1 LPSKSR
7 PAPSTEMQTK
17 ESLAGESQPGAA
29 GSGEIRSGEG
39 RPEVPQPTQT
49 RFENLRSNK
58 QVVAWALLILLAII
72 WGNSFILIKKSL
84 LAYSAGE
91 VGALRIIAAGLA
103 LLPIALKH
111 VWSLNAR
118 NRMLLL
124 VIGLVGSFI
133 PAFLFA
139 KAQTQLSSSVTGIL
153 NALTPLFV
161 VVIGAIFFGHK
172 FTVRNAVG
180 LAISF
185 IGSIVLALAKAGGEL
200 GSINLYAFLVILA
213 TLCYGLNLNIIK
225 AYLGSLRP
233 VVITAVSLALVLPGA
248 VVYLFGFTD
257 FTQHLQTQPMAGWSL
272 LAVVTLGVIG
282 TAIALIL
289 FNRLV
294 QMTTP
299 MFTSFTT
306 YLIPIVAVIVGVL
319 DGEVLLPMH
328 FVGMAAVIA
337 GVYIA
342 NQRPKQPKPKL

>member
-1 LPSKSR
+1 MPTALPSKSR
-7 PAPSTEMQTK
+7 PAPTTEMQTK
-17 ESLAGESQPGAA
+17 ETGAGEVRSAEIQPK
-29 GSGEIRSGEG
+29 
-39 RPEVPQPTQT
+39 QT
-49 RFENLRSNK
+49 RFGSFRSNK
-58 QVVAWALLILLAII
+58 QLVAWALLILLAII

-103 LLPIALKH
+103 LLPIAIKH
-111 VWSLNAR
+111 VGALSGR

-161 VVIGAIFFGHK
+161 VVIGAIFFGHR
-172 FTVRNAVG
+172 FTVRNAIG

-185 IGSIVLALAKAGGEL
+185 GGSIILALAKAGGEL

-225 AYLGSLRP
+225 AFLGGLRP

-257 FTQHLQTQPMAGWSL
+257 FTHHLQTQPTAGWSL
-272 LAVVTLGVIG
+272 LAVVTLGVVG

-289 FNRLV
+289 FNHLV
-294 QMTTP
+294 QITTP

-319 DGEVLLPMH
+319 DGEVLLTMH

-342 NQRPKQPKPKL
+342 NQRPKLLKVKL

>member
-1 LPSKSR
+1 MTTALLS
-7 PAPSTEMQTK
+7 
-17 ESLAGESQPGAA
+17 SL
-29 GSGEIRSGEG
+29 R
-39 RPEVPQPTQT
+39 TNT
-49 RFENLRSNK
+49 R
-58 QVVAWALLILLAII
+58 VVAWALLILLAII

-111 VWSLNAR
+111 VWSLNGR

-139 KAQTQLSSSVTGIL
+139 KAQTQLTSSVTGIL

-161 VVIGAIFFGHK
+161 VLIGAIFFGHR
-172 FTVRNAVG
+172 FTVRNAIG

-185 IGSIVLALAKAGGEL
+185 AGSIVLALARAGGDL
-200 GSINLYAFLVILA
+200 GAINYYAFFVILA
-213 TLCYGLNLNIIK
+213 TICYGLNLNIIK
-225 AYLGSLRP
+225 AYLGSLKP
-233 VVITAVSLALVLPGA
+233 VVITSVSLSLVLPAA
-248 VVYLFGFTD
+248 VVYLFGFTE
-257 FTQHLQTQPMAGWSL
+257 FTTHLQTQPTAGWSL
-272 LAVVTLGVIG
+272 LAVATLGVVG

-319 DGEVLLPMH
+319 DGEILLPMH
-328 FVGMAAVIA
+328 FLGMAAVIV

-342 NQRPKQPKPKL
+342 NRRPKELKVKA

>member
-1 LPSKSR
+1 MTTALLS
-7 PAPSTEMQTK
+7 
-17 ESLAGESQPGAA
+17 SL
-29 GSGEIRSGEG
+29 R
-39 RPEVPQPTQT
+39 TNT
-49 RFENLRSNK
+49 R
-58 QVVAWALLILLAII
+58 VVAWALLILLAII

-91 VGALRIIAAGLA
+91 VGALRIITAALA

-111 VWSLNAR
+111 LWSMSGR

-139 KAQTQLSSSVTGIL
+139 EAQTQLSSSVTGIL

-161 VVIGAIFFGHK
+161 VLIGALFFGHR
-172 FTVRNAVG
+172 FTIRNAIG

-185 IGSIVLALAKAGGEL
+185 AGSIILALARAGGDL
-200 GSINLYAFLVILA
+200 GAINFYAFLVILA
-213 TLCYGLNLNIIK
+213 TLCYGLNLNLIK
-225 AYLGSLRP
+225 AYLSSLRP
-233 VVITAVSLALVLPGA
+233 VVITSVSLALMLPGA
-248 VVYLFGFTD
+248 LVYLFGFTD
-257 FTQHLQTQPMAGWSL
+257 FTTNLQTQPTAGWSL
-272 LAVVTLGVIG
+272 LAVATLGVVG

-328 FVGMAAVIA
+328 FAGMAAVII

-342 NQRPKQPKPKL
+342 NRKPGQVKVKA

>member
-1 LPSKSR
+1 MCWTRLPTSFYMTTALLS
-7 PAPSTEMQTK
+7 
-17 ESLAGESQPGAA
+17 SL
-29 GSGEIRSGEG
+29 RTNN
-39 RPEVPQPTQT
+39 R
-49 RFENLRSNK
+49 
-58 QVVAWALLILLAII
+58 VVAWALLILLAII

-91 VGALRIIAAGLA
+91 VGALRIIAAALA

-111 VWSLNAR
+111 LWKLSGR
-118 NRMLLL
+118 NRLLLL

-161 VVIGAIFFGHK
+161 VLIGALFFGHR
-172 FTVRNAVG
+172 FTTRNAIG

-185 IGSIVLALAKAGGEL
+185 AGSIILALARAGGDL
-200 GSINLYAFLVILA
+200 GAINFYAFLVILA

-225 AYLGSLRP
+225 AYLGGLRP
-233 VVITAVSLALVLPGA
+233 VVITSVSLALVLPGA
-248 VVYLFGFTD
+248 VLYLFGFTD
-257 FTQHLQTQPMAGWSL
+257 FTTHLQTQPTAGWSL
-272 LAVVTLGVIG
+272 LAVATLGVVG

-328 FVGMAAVIA
+328 FAGMAAVII

-342 NQRPKQPKPKL
+342 NRKAAPVKVKA

>member
-1 LPSKSR
+1 MTTALLS
-7 PAPSTEMQTK
+7 
-17 ESLAGESQPGAA
+17 SL
-29 GSGEIRSGEG
+29 R
-39 RPEVPQPTQT
+39 TNT
-49 RFENLRSNK
+49 R
-58 QVVAWALLILLAII
+58 VVAWALLILLAII

-91 VGALRIIAAGLA
+91 VGALRIITAALA

-111 VWSLNAR
+111 LWSMSGR

-139 KAQTQLSSSVTGIL
+139 EAQTQLSSSVTGIL

-161 VVIGAIFFGHK
+161 VLIGALFFGHR
-172 FTVRNAVG
+172 FTIRNAIG

-185 IGSIVLALAKAGGEL
+185 AGSIILALARAGGDL
-200 GSINLYAFLVILA
+200 GAINFYAFLVILA
-213 TLCYGLNLNIIK
+213 TLCYGLNLNLIK
-225 AYLGSLRP
+225 AYLSSLRP
-233 VVITAVSLALVLPGA
+233 VVITSVSLALMLPGA
-248 VVYLFGFTD
+248 LVYLFGFTN
-257 FTQHLQTQPMAGWSL
+257 FTTHLQTQPTAGWSL
-272 LAVVTLGVIG
+272 LAVATLGVVG

-319 DGEVLLPMH
+319 DGEILLPMH
-328 FVGMAAVIA
+328 FAGMAAVII

-342 NQRPKQPKPKL
+342 NRKPGQVKVKA

>member
-1 LPSKSR
+1 MR
-7 PAPSTEMQTK
+7 
-17 ESLAGESQPGAA
+17 SLLYFQMPIALFNKT
-29 GSGEIRSGEG
+29 R
-39 RPEVPQPTQT
+39 RPEGIQAGRTTTGEQGKMGEALAPAAKLPKAPMTEA
-49 RFENLRSNK
+49 RKASLL
-58 QVVAWALLILLAII
+58 AWSLLILLAII
-72 WGNSFILIKKSL
+72 WGNSFILIKKAL

-103 LLPIALKH
+103 LLPIALRH
-111 VWSLNAR
+111 VSKLDAR
-118 NRMLLL
+118 NRRLLL

-139 KAQTQLSSSVTGIL
+139 KAQTQLTSSVTGIL

-161 VVIGAIFFGHK
+161 VLIGALFFGHR
-172 FTVRNAVG
+172 FTRRNAIG

-185 IGSIVLALAKAGGEL
+185 IGSIVLALARAGGDL
-200 GSINLYAFLVILA
+200 GAINYFAGLVILA

-225 AYLGSLRP
+225 AYLGHLKP
-233 VVITAVSLALVLPGA
+233 VVITSVSLALVMPAAL
-248 VVYLFGFTD
+248 VYLLGFTN
-257 FTQHLQTQPMAGWSL
+257 FTHHLQTQPTAGWSL
-272 LAVVTLGVIG
+272 LAVITLGVVG

-306 YLIPIVAVIVGVL
+306 YLIPVVAVIVGVL
-319 DGEVLLPMH
+319 DGELLLPMH
-328 FVGMAAVIA
+328 FAGMAAVIF

-342 NQRPKQPKPKL
+342 NQKPKLPRA

>member
-1 LPSKSR
+1 MTLP
-7 PAPSTEMQTK
+7 TNF
-17 ESLAGESQPGAA
+17 QP
-29 GSGEIRSGEG
+29 
-39 RPEVPQPTQT
+39 PTPLLNRLSSDT
-49 RFENLRSNK
+49 RVL
-58 QVVAWALLILLAII
+58 AWALLVLLAII
-72 WGNSFILIKKSL
+72 WGNSFILIKKGL

-91 VGALRIIAAGLA
+91 VGALRIIFAGLA

-111 VWSLNAR
+111 VWSMSAR
-118 NRMLLL
+118 NRSLLL

-161 VVIGAIFFGHK
+161 VLIGAIFFSHR
-172 FTVRNAVG
+172 FTRRNAVG

-185 IGSIVLALAKAGGEL
+185 AGSIVLALARAGGDM
-200 GSINLYAFLVILA
+200 GTINFYAFLVILA

-225 AYLGSLRP
+225 AYLGGLRP
-233 VVITAVSLALVLPGA
+233 VIITSVSLSLVLPGA
-248 VVYLFGFTD
+248 LLYLFGFTD
-257 FTQHLQTQPMAGWSL
+257 FTDHLQTQPTAGWSL
-272 LAVVTLGVIG
+272 LAIATLGVVG
-282 TAIALIL
+282 TAIALII

-299 MFTSFTT
+299 MFSSFTT

-328 FVGMAAVIA
+328 FAGMAAVIV

-342 NQRPKQPKPKL
+342 NHKPKQLKAKA

>member
-1 LPSKSR
+1 MNLQMPIPLLSS
-7 PAPSTEMQTK
+7 
-17 ESLAGESQPGAA
+17 
-29 GSGEIRSGEG
+29 IRSNQK
-39 RPEVPQPTQT
+39 V
-49 RFENLRSNK
+49 L
-58 QVVAWALLILLAII
+58 AWALLILLAII
-72 WGNSFILIKKSL
+72 WGNSFILIKKGL
-84 LAYSAGE
+84 LAYTAGE

-139 KAQTQLSSSVTGIL
+139 TAQTQLSSSVTGIL

-161 VVIGAIFFGHK
+161 VVLGALFFGHR
-172 FTVRNAVG
+172 FTRRNAIG
-180 LAISF
+180 LGISF
-185 IGSIVLALAKAGGEL
+185 IGSIVLALARAGGEL
-200 GSINLYAFLVILA
+200 GTVNFYAGLVILA
-213 TLCYGLNLNIIK
+213 TICYGLNLNIIK

-233 VVITAVSLALVLPGA
+233 IVITSVSLSLVLPA
-248 VVYLFGFTD
+248 ALIYLFGFSD
-257 FTQHLQTQPMAGWSL
+257 FIVHAQTQPTAGWSL
-272 LAVVTLGVIG
+272 LAVVTLGVVG

-319 DGEVLLPMH
+319 DGEVLLPLH
-328 FVGMAAVIA
+328 FVGMAAVIL

-342 NQRPKQPKPKL
+342 NQKPRQAKA